1 MIYIYIIAG
10 ILIVVA
16 VYWLATNIEDPV
28 ERAGRRGEE
37 VAEDIISNVLRDDDI
52 LLTNV
57 ELSYEGK
64 RTEADIIV
72 INKNG
77 VFIIEVKN
85 YVGELVGDIDD
96 SEWKKY
102 KTTPGGDVYVKTVR
116 NPIKQ
121 VKRQIY
127 IVSSILK
134 VRRIKVWVEGYVMLM
149 ENNSPVDDKMILRN
163 IREIDSAIHGTTG
176 QIISKKEI
184 AKIVSILQPKA
195 NA

>member
-16 VYWLATNIEDPV
+16 AYWLATHIEDPV

-72 INKNG
+72 INQNG

-96 SEWKKY
+96 SKWKKY

-134 VRRIKVWVEGYVMLM
+134 ARRIKVWVEGYVMLM
-149 ENNSPVDDKMILRN
+149 ENNSPVNDKMILRN
-163 IREIDSAIHGTTG
+163 IREIDSAIHGSTE

-184 AKIVSILQPKA
+184 DKIVSILQPNA

>member
-16 VYWLATNIEDPV
+16 AYWLASNIEDPI

-37 VAEDIISNVLRDDDI
+37 V
-52 LLTNV
+52 
-57 ELSYEGK
+57 
-64 RTEADIIV
+64 DIIV

-85 YVGELVGDIDD
+85 YVGELVGDIYD

-134 VRRIKVWVEGYVMLM
+134 VRRIKVWVKGYVMLM

-163 IREIDSAIHGTTG
+163 IREIDFAIHGTTE

-184 AKIVSILQPKA
+184 DKIVSILQPNA
-195 NA
+195 NV

>member
-1 MIYIYIIAG
+1 MIYIYIIVG
-10 ILIVVA
+10 FLIVVA
-16 VYWLATNIEDPV
+16 AYWLASNIEDPI

-57 ELSYEGK
+57 ELSYDGK

-85 YVGELVGDIDD
+85 YVGELVGDIYD

-134 VRRIKVWVEGYVMLM
+134 ARRIKVWVEGYVMLM

-163 IREIDSAIHGTTG
+163 IREIDFAIHGTTE
-176 QIISKKEI
+176 QIISRKEI
-184 AKIVSILQPKA
+184 NKIVSILEPKA